1 MAKALPTRCLGL
13 EVGDR
18 SKKGLY
24 LRSDDRAHT
33 LYYSEGSPEDQTV
46 GFEVEGSQLE
56 TAAATLES
64 LGHPVHAGTPEE
76 CASRMVKAFIG
87 FGIRLVTTSN
97 WSYVPHTADD
107 VIFRPVM

>member
-1 MAKALPTRCLGL
+1 MIELKEVTYVRLGTPDLDMAEAFATRCLGL

-56 TAAATLES
+56 TAAATSSPWDIQSMPARRKSVRRE
-64 LGHPVHAGTPEE
+64 
-76 CASRMVKAFIG
+76 
-87 FGIRLVTTSN
+87 
-97 WSYVPHTADD
+97 WSK
-107 VIFRPVM
+107 RS